1 MCISSSVLLV
11 GAVNAMI
18 EQQSALARTQ
28 NQVATGNRVNNAS
41 DDPIAAVRILD
52 LTRTQAESDQY
63 GKNSDIARGRL
74 SEEEQALADST
85 SMLQGVRDLVVQA
98 ANTATLSDSDM
109 PTGRASGGTQEMRA
123 KEKEKGERER
133 QTDSRRER
141 RWR

>member
-1 MCISSSVLLV
+1 MRISSAGLLV

-52 LTRTQAESDQY
+52 LTRTQSESDQY

-74 SEEEQALADST
+74 NEEEQALSDST
-85 SMLQGVRDLVVQA
+85 SMLQSVRDLIVQA
-98 ANTATLSDSDM
+98 ANTETLSDSDRKAIAAELSQKLEQL
-109 PTGRASGGTQEMRA
+109 TAIANRKDSNGDYLFSGMSA
-123 KEKEKGERER
+123 
-133 QTDSRRER
+133 
-141 RWR
+141 